1 MLRAFRTA
9 SVLLAGSVM
18 LTACGSTPSHPPPA
32 AASPTPGSVVL
43 RAEGS
48 DYAAPIYQEVSN
60 LLDGR
65 RLTLNYHLIGV
76 ASAVARLPK
85 QTVAFVASDSSQPL
99 GDLPHVKDTSE
110 LYVPVAFGAVV
121 VIYDVPGLHVPL
133 RLRGGVL
140 ADIFLG
146 RVRSWND
153 PEIAASNP
161 GVPLPSMPIMPVHRS
176 DATTVTD
183 IFTQYL
189 AAISPRWRKNSGSG
203 ASVSWPTGVA
213 ESDDASMRQI
223 VAQTPGAI
231 GYTDQATALQ
241 NNLLTVRLRNPAGD
255 YVAPT
260 LPAATAAGRQLNGPG
275 DLSLPTI
282 DARVPGAYP
291 IVDEAYVLTMRDPC
305 YAGLSLSEALGV
317 RRVLNY
323 LLGAGQRV
331 AARLSFAPL
340 PAGLRARARAEVGA
354 LRCYGQRF

>member
-1 MLRAFRTA
+1 
-9 SVLLAGSVM
+9 
-18 LTACGSTPSHPPPA
+18 
-32 AASPTPGSVVL
+32 VL
-43 RAEGS
+43 RAQGS
-48 DYAAPIYQEVSN
+48 DYAAPIYQEVGN

-65 RLTLNYHLIGV
+65 RLTLNYQLIGL
-76 ASAVARLPK
+76 ATAVARLPK
-85 QTVAFVASDSSQPL
+85 QAVAFVASDSSQPL
-99 GDLPHVKDTSE
+99 GDLPRVKDTSE
-110 LYVPVAFGAVV
+110 LYVPVAFGAVA
-121 VIYDVPGLHVPL
+121 VIYDIPGLNVPL

-153 PEIAASNP
+153 REIAASNP
-161 GVPLPSMPIMPVHRS
+161 GVPLPSTPITIVHRS

-183 IFTQYL
+183 LFTQYL
-189 AAISPRWRKNSGSG
+189 AASSLRWRKNPGSG
-203 ASVSWPTGVA
+203 ATVNWPTGVA

-241 NNLLTVRLRNPAGD
+241 NNLLTARLRNPAGD

-260 LPAATAAGRQLNGPG
+260 LRAITAVGRQLHGPA

-282 DARVPGAYP
+282 EAPVPGAYP

-317 RRVLNY
+317 RRVLDY
-323 LLGAGQRV
+323 VLGAGQQV

-340 PAGLRARARAEVGA
+340 PAGLRARAWAEVGA